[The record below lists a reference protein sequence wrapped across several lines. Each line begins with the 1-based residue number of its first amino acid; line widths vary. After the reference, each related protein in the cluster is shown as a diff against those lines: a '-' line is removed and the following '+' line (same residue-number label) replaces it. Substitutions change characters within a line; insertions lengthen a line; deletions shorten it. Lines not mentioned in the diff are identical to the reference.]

1 MNTKVKQ
8 KKMKDATTAYLTSSG
23 HYFCRYEPYVWLE
36 SSQTYKECNTI
47 VYYDKKTLERI
58 QLATAK
64 CNVCNGVMMSTKC
77 GDFQACGCGASFVDT
92 DRWFPERHRYGGD
105 CTPITIEGV
114 KL

>member
-1 MNTKVKQ
+1 MSTKVEQK

-23 HYFCRYEPYVWLE
+23 RYFCRHEP
-36 SSQTYKECNTI
+36 SYKECNSI
-47 VYYDKKTLERI
+47 AYYDKKTLERI

-64 CNVCNGVMMSTKC
+64 CNVCNEVMMSTKC

-105 CTPITIEGV
+105 CTPITIEDV